1 MIGSKAPARS
11 SGRRRRPLTVA
22 RLSLYLFLVLVAF
35 SWIYVLLS
43 GDSGFT
49 DLFRG
54 GTWDNAGDF
63 VNRLAGGDSEGA
75 PAFLQAEEWW
85 KTGRLAYNT
94 LAMSVLA
101 ISIAG
106 AGAFLT
112 FIVAARNVSDGSLG
126 IVPSRSGAALYYLVR
141 VFYAFTR
148 SVPELVWAMLI
159 IFFLSP
165 GILPGAL
172 ALGLHNLGIVG
183 RLAAEVVEDMDP
195 APARAL
201 RSSGASVFQVFLY
214 AILPQTLPHFVTYL
228 LYRWEVVIR
237 TTVVVGFVSAGGL
250 GMEFRLN
257 LSFFRYDEVALI
269 ILWYLLLVM
278 AVDLLSAWL
287 RSLARFE

>member
-1 MIGSKAPARS
+1 MIKSNPPAEIPRL
-11 SGRRRRPLTVA
+11 RRRPLTFA
-22 RLSLYLFLVLVAF
+22 RFSLYLFVALLAI
-35 SWIYVLLS
+35 SWAHIFVQ

-49 DLFRG
+49 DLFQAT
-54 GTWDNAGDF
+54 TWENVGSF
-63 VNRLAGGDSEGA
+63 LNRLAGADSQNK
-75 PAFLQAEEWW
+75 PAFLQMEEWW
-85 KTGRLAYNT
+85 KTGVLAYNT

-101 ISIAG
+101 IGIAG

-112 FIVAARNVSDGSLG
+112 FLFAARNMSDGGLG
-126 IVPSRSGAALYYLVR
+126 TAPSPTGRLFYYLVR

-148 SVPELVWAMLI
+148 AVPELVWAMVI

-165 GILPGAL
+165 GILPGAI

-201 RSSGASVFQVFLY
+201 RSSGAGVFQVFLY
-214 AILPQTLPHFVTYL
+214 AILPQTLPHFITYL

-250 GMEFRLN
+250 GMQFRLN
-257 LSFFRYDEVALI
+257 LSFFQYDQVALI
-269 ILWYLLLVM
+269 ILWYLLLVIG
-278 AVDLLSAWL
+278 VDMLSTWL
-287 RSLARFE
+287 RRLARFE